1 MRITDNNYNGE
12 KLNSQYIAD
21 LTPIANHSITH
32 LLNENPN
39 LLVFP
44 QSLENY
50 LNKPILKIEGGKL
63 YTNNIMGFVGRNTSK
78 VTITSRFTKDD
89 ENDFFLHYMLQK
101 VLATNIFNFEQSPNN
116 EETIWNFWLYLFP
129 YCLKKAYAQ
138 GLYKAYQR
146 KQYNDANVKGTIDV
160 KRHLLKNLP
169 FAGKIAYTTKEH
181 SYDNPLS
188 QLIRHTIEY
197 LRTHP
202 IGNTLL
208 NIDAEMR
215 TMVSQFVFH
224 TQNTYNKNARR
235 KVIMANAKPFVHP
248 YFTEYAPLQK
258 ICLNILNHEKLTFGE
273 EKDKIHGLLFDGA
286 WLWEEYLNT
295 FLKED
300 FEHPENLTNIGRK
313 NLFYIKNNDGK
324 RKYKHHIYPDF
335 ISKSGSPKLVG
346 DAKYIP
352 LDKHKSYGEDSERAI
367 SIYYKTITY
376 MYRFETNRGFLLYPC
391 SKIDSDEPFFSE
403 ELYIDGNA
411 ENRILEKIGLHIPQE
426 TESFQEF
433 TMRIGNNE
441 QALKEHLSKNH

>member
-1 MRITDNNYNGE
+1 MRITDNNYKGKE
-12 KLNSQYIAD
+12 LNSQYIAH

-32 LLNENPN
+32 LLSENPN

-44 QSLENY
+44 QSLEKY
-50 LNKPILKIEGGKL
+50 LNKPIFNIEGDKL

-78 VTITSRFTKDD
+78 VTISSRFAKDD
-89 ENDFFLHYMLQK
+89 KNDFFLHYMLQK

-116 EETIWNFWLYLFP
+116 EETIWDFWLYLFP
-129 YCLKKAYAQ
+129 FCLKKAYAQ

-146 KQYNDANVKGTIDV
+146 KQYNDTNVKGTIDV

-197 LRTHP
+197 LKTHP
-202 IGNTLL
+202 IGNALL
-208 NIDAEMR
+208 NTDAEMR
-215 TMVSQFVFH
+215 TMVSQFIFH

-295 FLKED
+295 FLNED
-300 FEHPENLTNIGRK
+300 FEHPENLKGNGRK
-313 NLFYIKNNDGK
+313 YLFKKGK
-324 RKYKHHIYPDF
+324 QPIYPDF
-335 ISKSGSPKLVG
+335 ISRSGSPKLVG

-352 LDKHKSYGEDSERAI
+352 LDEHKSYGEDSERVI

-391 SKIDSDEPFFSE
+391 SKKDSDKPFFSE

-441 QALKEHLSKNH
+441 QALKEHLSKNHYLNPSPI

>member
-50 LNKPILKIEGGKL
+50 LNKPIFKIEGGKL

-78 VTITSRFTKDD
+78 LTITSRFAKDD

-101 VLATNIFNFEQSPNN
+101 VLAANIFNFEQSPNKK
-116 EETIWNFWLYLFP
+116 ETIWDFWLYLFP
-129 YCLKKAYAQ
+129 YSLKKAYAQ

-202 IGNTLL
+202 IGNALL
-208 NIDAEMR
+208 NTDAEMR

-295 FLKED
+295 FLNEG
-300 FEHPENLTNIGRK
+300 FEHTEKLTGKGKKYLFK
-313 NLFYIKNNDGK
+313 N
-324 RKYKHHIYPDF
+324 
-335 ISKSGSPKLVG
+335 SK
-346 DAKYIP
+346 
-352 LDKHKSYGEDSERAI
+352 
-367 SIYYKTITY
+367 
-376 MYRFETNRGFLLYPC
+376 
-391 SKIDSDEPFFSE
+391 EP
-403 ELYIDGNA
+403 I
-411 ENRILEKIGLHIPQE
+411 
-426 TESFQEF
+426 
-433 TMRIGNNE
+433 
-441 QALKEHLSKNH
+441 

>member
-1 MRITDNNYNGE
+1 MRITDNNYTE
-12 KLNSQYIAD
+12 EEINSQYIAD

-32 LLNENPN
+32 LVSENPH

-44 QSLENY
+44 QSLEKY
-50 LNKPILKIEGGKL
+50 LNKPIFKIEGDKL

-78 VTITSRFTKDD
+78 VTITSRFAKDD
-89 ENDFFLHYMLQK
+89 KNDFFLHYMLQK

-116 EETIWNFWLYLFP
+116 EETIWDFWLYLFP

-169 FAGKIAYTTKEH
+169 FAGKIAYTTKEY

-258 ICLNILNHEKLTFGE
+258 ICLNILNHEKLTFGK

-295 FLKED
+295 FLNED
-300 FEHPENLTNIGRK
+300 FKHPENLTGKGK
-313 NLFYIKNNDGK
+313 NYLFKNSK
-324 RKYKHHIYPDF
+324 QPIYPDF
-335 ISKSGSPKLVG
+335 ISKSDSPKLIG

-352 LDKHKSYGEDSERAI
+352 LDEHKSYGEDSERAI

-376 MYRFETNRGFLLYPC
+376 MYRFETDRGFLLYPC
-391 SKIDSDEPFFSE
+391 SKEDSNKPFFSE
-403 ELYIDGNA
+403 ELYIGGNA

-426 TESFQEF
+426 IESFQEF
-433 TMRIGNNE
+433 TIKIANNE
-441 QALKEHLSKNH
+441 QALKTHLSKNH

>member
-1 MRITDNNYNGE
+1 MRITDNNYKGE
-12 KLNSQYIAD
+12 KLDSQYIAD

-32 LLNENPN
+32 LLSENPN

-44 QSLENY
+44 QSLEKY
-50 LNKPILKIEGGKL
+50 LNKPIFKIEGDKL
-63 YTNNIMGFVGRNTSK
+63 CTNNIIGFIGRNTSK
-78 VTITSRFTKDD
+78 VTISSRFAEDD
-89 ENDFFLHYMLQK
+89 KNDFFLHYMLQK

-116 EETIWNFWLYLFP
+116 EETIWDFWLYLFP

-138 GLYKAYQR
+138 GLYKAYQH
-146 KQYNDANVKGTIDV
+146 KQYNDANVKGTIDI

-202 IGNTLL
+202 IGNALL

-295 FLKED
+295 FLNED
-300 FEHPENLTNIGRK
+300 FKHPENLTGKGK
-313 NLFYIKNNDGK
+313 NYLFKNSK
-324 RKYKHHIYPDF
+324 QPIYPDF
-335 ISKSGSPKLVG
+335 ISKSDSPKLIG

-352 LDKHKSYGEDSERAI
+352 LDKGNSFGEDSEKAI

-376 MYRFETNRGFLLYPC
+376 MYRFETDRGFLLYPC
-391 SKIDSDEPFFSE
+391 SKKDSYKPFFSE
-403 ELYIDGNA
+403 ELYIDGNT

-426 TESFQEF
+426 TDSFQEF
-433 TMRIGNNE
+433 TIKIANNE
-441 QALKEHLSKNH
+441 KALKTHLSKNHYLNVSPI